1 MEGFASLFGV
11 VDEVLRPYIG
21 LLILVLVLVNIVARA
36 LEYRSIVSD
45 ARDGGVDA
53 VSRNAV
59 RVATNFLL
67 VVLSFY
73 YATVEF
79 HAGTVLSILVV
90 GMVITDLFEF
100 ESRLVEIRQE
110 FSIDRPNAAIA
121 ASVLVLLYISYL
133 TLFQFIKPYW
143 SQVV

>member
-11 VDEVLRPYIG
+11 VDAVLRPYVA
-21 LLILVLVLVNIVARA
+21 LLILVLVLVNMVARA

-45 ARDGGVDA
+45 ARDGGIDS
-53 VSRNAV
+53 VSRSGL

-73 YATVEF
+73 YATVHF

-121 ASVLVLLYISYL
+121 ASVLVLMYISYL
-133 TLFQFIKPYW
+133 TLFQFVKPFW

>member
-11 VDEVLRPYIG
+11 VDAVLRPYVA
-21 LLILVLVLVNIVARA
+21 LIILALVLVNMVARA
-36 LEYRSIVSD
+36 LEYRSIVRE
-45 ARDGGVDA
+45 ARDGGIDA
-53 VSRNAV
+53 VSRSGL

-67 VVLSFY
+67 VVLAFY

-79 HAGTVLSILVV
+79 HSGTVLSILVV
-90 GMVITDLFEF
+90 GMVVTDLFEF

-110 FSIDRPNAAIA
+110 FTLDRPNAAIA
-121 ASVLVLLYISYL
+121 ASVLVLLYVGYL

-143 SQVV
+143 TQVV

>member
-11 VDEVLRPYIG
+11 VDAVLRPYVGYI
-21 LLILVLVLVNIVARA
+21 ILALVLVNMVARA
-36 LEYRSIVSD
+36 LEYRSIVKE
-45 ARDGGVDA
+45 ARDGGVEA
-53 VSRNAV
+53 VTRSGL
-59 RVATNFLL
+59 RVATNMLL
-67 VVLSFY
+67 VVLTFY
-73 YATVEF
+73 YATVHY

-133 TLFQFIKPYW
+133 MLFQFIKPYW